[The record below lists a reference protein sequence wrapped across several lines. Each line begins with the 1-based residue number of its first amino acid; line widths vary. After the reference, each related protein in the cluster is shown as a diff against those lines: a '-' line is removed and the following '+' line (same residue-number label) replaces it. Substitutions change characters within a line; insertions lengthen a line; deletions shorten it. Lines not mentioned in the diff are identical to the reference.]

1 MRIYVFVSTVVYD
14 YRDAEMLNGTPV
26 SRPGLLSPAP
36 DIMVMDMS
44 DVDGNAVD
52 ESGSKNSTVLY
63 AGAMLTGMT
72 SASFVFNFVL
82 IVFLIVKKRFV
93 PGLEILLM
101 VSP

>member
-1 MRIYVFVSTVVYD
+1 MVYD
-14 YRDAEMLNGTPV
+14 YRDAKMLNGTPV
-26 SRPGLLSPAP
+26 SRPGHEFP
-36 DIMVMDMS
+36 DTMLNMS
-44 DVDGNAVD
+44 DVDGNVDGNVVDHD

-93 PGLEILLM
+93 PEFEVEIDGQL
-101 VSP
+101 S

>member
-1 MRIYVFVSTVVYD
+1 MVYD

-26 SRPGLLSPAP
+26 SRPGLEFPETMLN
-36 DIMVMDMS
+36 MS
-44 DVDGNAVD
+44 DVDGNVDGNVVELDHD
-52 ESGSKNSTVLY
+52 ESVSKNSTVLY

-93 PGLEILLM
+93 SEFEVDIDGQL
-101 VSP
+101 S